1 MEHYANTDERSR
13 FIAGLRALAEY
24 LESKPEVPAPW
35 NGTCIHVFPPRGSN
49 EEQRT
54 EIDVIAAL
62 INAEPCETV
71 SGSQYAVSRY
81 FGPIEYRAV
90 AIDRTANDPDGE

>member
-1 MEHYANTDERSR
+1 MEQYANTDERSR

-24 LESKPEVPAPW
+24 LEARPDVPAPW
-35 NGTCIHVFPPRGSN
+35 NGTCIHVFPPRGSS
-49 EEQRT
+49 EEQRA
-54 EIDVIAAL
+54 EIDIIAAF

-71 SGSQYAVSRY
+71 GGHYVASRF